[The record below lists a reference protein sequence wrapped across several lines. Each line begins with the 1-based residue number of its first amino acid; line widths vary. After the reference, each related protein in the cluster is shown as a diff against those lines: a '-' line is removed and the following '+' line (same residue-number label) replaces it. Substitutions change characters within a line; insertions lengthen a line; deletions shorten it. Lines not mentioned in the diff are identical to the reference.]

1 MKWYVTSKN
10 IDEIVEA
17 ADQWEAFDSLR
28 SWPVDDFGLIVEA
41 QPVRETV
48 EESIGIRT
56 SKLFAR
62 WHRVDEAKLFIA
74 TAIELGLPDT
84 SADLEGNE

>member
-17 ADQWEAFDSLR
+17 ANQWEAFDSLSSR
-28 SWPVDDFGLIVEA
+28 TADDFGLVVEA
-41 QPVRETV
+41 QLVNETV
-48 EESIGIRT
+48 EESFGVRT

-62 WHRVDEAKLFIA
+62 WNRPEEARLFIA
-74 TAIELGLPDT
+74 AAISLGLPDT
-84 SADLEGNE
+84 SVDLEGIE